1 MFLPSFFVEGTPAP
15 QGSKSGFIRGGR
27 VVLVESSKKV
37 KPWREAVGAKARE
50 AVERIEGAVELR
62 VLFIMPRPKSL
73 PNSKITPPCVKRT
86 GDLDKLIRSTNDALT
101 ELAFEDD
108 SNVVLIKAGKVTAES
123 GEVPGAYIEVIP
135 VESGNDHR
143 KIIEQSVN
151 GRMT

>member
-1 MFLPSFFVEGTPAP
+1 MPSFFVEGTPAP

-50 AVERIEGAVELR
+50 EAEKIEGAVELR
-62 VLFIMPRPKSL
+62 VLFIMPRPKSMSISR
-73 PNSKITPPCVKRT
+73 PTPPCIKRT

-101 ELAFEDD
+101 ELAFNDD

-123 GEVPGAYIEVIP
+123 DEIPGAYIEVVP
-135 VESGNDHR
+135 VQSGNDHR
-143 KIIEQSVN
+143 KLVEQSVN
-151 GRMT
+151 GETA